1 MANGGTLTVTTPSDR
16 EVQAIRLFNA
26 PRELVFKAFMDP
38 ETLSAWFGPEGVDTP
53 LDRIEVE
60 PRVGGVWRM
69 VMVYE
74 EDGVAKESPIDSVI
88 QEYDPPRLL
97 VASQLDSDLA
107 DGQTHV
113 MAMRLE
119 FEDIGGRTLLRL
131 TQTGF
136 NSQEYVDMTRD
147 GWASSFTLLDAEL
160 KRAPRTSDAGT
171 INP

>member
-1 MANGGTLTVTTPSDR
+1 MSTQQEPQSFTLSMER
-16 EVQAIRLFNA
+16 EFDA

-38 ETLSAWFGPEGVDTP
+38 QMLSAWFGPEGVDTP

-88 QEYDPPRLL
+88 REYDPPRLL

-107 DGQTHV
+107 EGQTHV

-136 NSQEYVDMTRD
+136 NSQEYVEMTRE

-160 KRAPRTSDAGT
+160 DAELEKAPQKSEAGQ
-171 INP
+171 

>member
-1 MANGGTLTVTTPSDR
+1 MSTQQEPQSFTLSMER
-16 EVQAIRLFNA
+16 EFNA

-38 ETLSAWFGPEGVDTP
+38 QMLSAWFGPEGVDTP

-74 EDGVAKESPIDSVI
+74 EDGVTKESPIDSVI

-107 DGQTHV
+107 EGQTHV

-136 NSQEYVDMTRD
+136 TSQEYVEMTRE

-160 KRAPRTSDAGT
+160 DAELEKAPQKSEAGQ
-171 INP
+171 

>member
-1 MANGGTLTVTTPSDR
+1 MSMQQEPQSFTLSMER
-16 EVQAIRLFNA
+16 EFDA
-26 PRELVFKAFMDP
+26 PRDLVFTAFMDP
-38 ETLSAWFGPEGVDTP
+38 QTLSAWFGPEGVDTP

-97 VASQLDSDLA
+97 VTSQLDSDLA

-113 MAMRLE
+113 MALRLE
-119 FEDIGGRTLLRL
+119 FEDMGGRTLLRL

-136 NSQEYVDMTRD
+136 NSQEYVALTRD
-147 GWASSFTLLDAEL
+147 GWASSFTLLDAKL
-160 KRAPRTSDAGT
+160 KAAPRTSDAGT

>member
-1 MANGGTLTVTTPSDR
+1 MSTQQEPQSFTLSMER
-16 EVQAIRLFNA
+16 EFDA
-26 PRELVFKAFMDP
+26 PRDLVFTAFMDP
-38 ETLSAWFGPEGVDTP
+38 QTLSAWFGPEGVDTP

-97 VASQLDSDLA
+97 VTSQPDSDLA
-107 DGQTHV
+107 DAQTHV
-113 MAMRLE
+113 MALRLE
-119 FEDIGGRTLLRL
+119 FEDMGGRTLLRL

-160 KRAPRTSDAGT
+160 KAAPRTSDAGT